1 MHQNEPLFNRPDFL
15 NNAMNVARMI
25 AERSIASGDTVV
37 DATAGN
43 GHDTVLL
50 AQAVGESGK
59 VYAFDVQDAA
69 IDATWARCAAAG
81 LDGRVELV
89 KDSHAHLDRYLSVPV
104 SCIMFNLGY
113 LPGADKSFVTQSK
126 STVAASEA
134 AVRLLTVNGSVLWV
148 VYPGH
153 DNGEEEKALIDF
165 LGRLDP
171 KHFNVFTWRPMNQS
185 GHPPFLFGAQRR
197 M

>member
-1 MHQNEPLFNRPDFL
+1 MHLNDRLFNRPDFL

-25 AERSIASGDTVV
+25 AAQTVVSGDTAV

-43 GHDTVLL
+43 GYDTVLL

-89 KDSHAHLDRYLSVPV
+89 KDSHAHLGRHISVPV
-104 SCIMFNLGY
+104 SCVMFNLGY
-113 LPGADKSFVTQSK
+113 LPGADKTFVTQAN
-126 STVAASEA
+126 STIAASED
-134 AVRLLTVNGSVLWV
+134 AVKLLSVNGCVLWV

-153 DNGEEEKALIDF
+153 DNGEEERALSAFIAK
-165 LGRLDP
+165 LDP
-171 KHFNVFTWRPMNQS
+171 KAFNVFVWRPMNQS
-185 GHPPFLFGAQRR
+185 GHPPVLFGAQRR
-197 M
+197 V